1 MTQLEI
7 ISVLLNAERNVTGL
21 TVSKAF
27 CIFVPIIETVHT
39 TSTFL
44 SELNNILR
52 LVSIPMLD
60 EVLLW

>member
-7 ISVLLNAERNVTGL
+7 ISVLLNAERNVTGP

-52 LVSIPMLD
+52 LVSIPMLA